1 MHLTGMFA
9 TMLFS
14 ALSTTDADINV
25 CYRCNGH
32 FFDLRHLKAK
42 TKVLEAFACDF
53 LFSDDC
59 VLNTALNEPDLQE
72 LASCLSIPPKPSA

>member
-1 MHLTGMFA
+1 MHLRFA

-14 ALSTTDADINV
+14 ALSATDADIIV

-42 TKVLEAFACDF
+42 TKVLGAFVSDL

-59 VLNTALNEPDLQE
+59 VLSYGPE
-72 LASCLSIPPKPSA
+72 